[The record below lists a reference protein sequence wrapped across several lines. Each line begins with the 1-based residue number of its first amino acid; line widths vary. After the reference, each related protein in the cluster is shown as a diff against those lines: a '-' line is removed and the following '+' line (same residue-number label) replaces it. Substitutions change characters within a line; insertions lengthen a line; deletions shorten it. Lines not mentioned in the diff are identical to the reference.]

1 MVTASDPSIRNALTA
16 IAIALVAAV
25 SARESRPQAQPKAT
39 PWAEF
44 GVSVAAGSG
53 SLFVAASPQ
62 NDGKRGPG
70 TVHVFERGGS
80 GWIESRVLPTPEA
93 TVQDLFGVPM
103 ATDGN
108 TLVVG
113 AQFADAHGEDS
124 GLAYIFEG
132 RDGNWPRTAVLSASD
147 AAAGDQ
153 FGLTVSVSGDRIVV
167 GARLENSRGNAAG
180 AAYVFE
186 RRAGAWT
193 QAAKLTASDAVAGDL
208 FGRAS
213 IDNGAMIVSA
223 DLNDDRGNAA
233 GKAYAFE
240 ARGGTWTEV
249 AKLYA
254 SDAAA
259 RSEFGISLVLKA
271 SVAVL
276 GAIGGVNGDNSGAAY
291 VFEQREGQWAQ
302 TARLQPIDA
311 GPRQLFGFSVA
322 QSDETIVVGAP
333 THSGSWQ
340 RAGATYVF
348 ERRDGDLGPD
358 GQAHRQRR
366 IAWNGVRPL
375 GCHQRRHHRGRG
387 PRQRG
392 RQAPGRGVC
401 LRAHQG
407 LVVGGRQAAAW

>member
-1 MVTASDPSIRNALTA
+1 VPVNRG
-16 IAIALVAAV
+16 
-25 SARESRPQAQPKAT
+25 
-39 PWAEF
+39 

-62 NDGKRGPG
+62 KDGKRGPG

-93 TVQDLFGVPM
+93 TLQDLFGVPM

-124 GLAYIFEG
+124 GLAYVFEG

-147 AAAGDQ
+147 TAAGDQ

-167 GARLENSRGNAAG
+167 GARLENSRGNDAG

-233 GKAYAFE
+233 GGIRI
-240 ARGGTWTEV
+240 RGT
-249 AKLYA
+249 
-254 SDAAA
+254 
-259 RSEFGISLVLKA
+259 
-271 SVAVL
+271 
-276 GAIGGVNGDNSGAAY
+276 
-291 VFEQREGQWAQ
+291 
-302 TARLQPIDA
+302 
-311 GPRQLFGFSVA
+311 
-322 QSDETIVVGAP
+322 
-333 THSGSWQ
+333 
-340 RAGATYVF
+340 
-348 ERRDGDLGPD
+348 
-358 GQAHRQRR
+358 
-366 IAWNGVRPL
+366 
-375 GCHQRRHHRGRG
+375 RG
-387 PRQRG
+387 
-392 RQAPGRGVC
+392 
-401 LRAHQG
+401 HMD
-407 LVVGGRQAAAW
+407 